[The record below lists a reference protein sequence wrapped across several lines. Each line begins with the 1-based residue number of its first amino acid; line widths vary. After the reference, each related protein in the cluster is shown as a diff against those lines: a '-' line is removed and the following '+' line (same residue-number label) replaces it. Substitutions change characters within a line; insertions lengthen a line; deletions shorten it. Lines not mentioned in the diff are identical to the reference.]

1 MDIVRVIGVA
11 LVGAICVI
19 ILKNSQ
25 SSFAM
30 LASIATGIIVLIV
43 TLNSLGDVILA
54 FQEIVEKTGIDNG
67 LFALLLKIV
76 GVGYLTEYSVS
87 LCNDFECASIGKKLA
102 FAGKIAIFLMA
113 VPIVKTLIDLVAK
126 LV

>member
-19 ILKNSQ
+19 VLKNTQ

-30 LASIATGIIVLIV
+30 LASIATGIIVLIIS
-43 TLNSLGDVILA
+43 LNSLGDVILA
-54 FQEIVEKTGIDNG
+54 FQEIVDRTGIDNA
-67 LFALLLKIV
+67 LFACLLKIV
-76 GVGYLTEYSVS
+76 GVGYLTEFSVS
-87 LCNDFECASIGKKLA
+87 ICNDFECASIGKKLA

-113 VPIVKTLIDLVAK
+113 VPIVKALIDLVAK